1 MNLQIYERFVSEE
14 SSSDSDVN
22 SSFSGDSSDAI
33 NLTQTQSRN
42 VFSNEEEYK
51 DGVLDISFSG
61 EQLQM
66 RNQGANT
73 ISSQM
78 HTSLQ
83 NQLIEESKEPK
94 MTAAVVVAQRGPQ
107 RRSERVSE
115 LSSQMLSSL

>member
-14 SSSDSDVN
+14 SSSDSDDN
-22 SSFSGDSSDAI
+22 SSFSGDSSDAN

-66 RNQGANT
+66 RNQGENT

-83 NQLIEESKEPK
+83 NQLMRNPK
-94 MTAAVVVAQRGPQ
+94 NRK
-107 RRSERVSE
+107 
-115 LSSQMLSSL
+115 